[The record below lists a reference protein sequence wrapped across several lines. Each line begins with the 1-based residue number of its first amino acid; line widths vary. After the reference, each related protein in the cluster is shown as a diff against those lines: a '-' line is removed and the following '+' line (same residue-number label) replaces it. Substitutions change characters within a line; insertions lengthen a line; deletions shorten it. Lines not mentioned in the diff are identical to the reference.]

1 MSKWRVTSDE
11 WGRFYLLLSAFCL
24 LFLVA
29 CAGSSVATDSAVDSG
44 IPVAAEFAGFYAA
57 NGGERFFG
65 SPITEGFV
73 AGDNGRFTQYFQN
86 MRLEDDETGGVI
98 IFPLG
103 EWALTGVNDPQPAP
117 VPANSRSRTFPGTDF
132 TVQDEFLT
140 FYEAYNGDLLLGPP
154 ISPQMDEGDL
164 RVQYFVNGR
173 LEWHPELG
181 LDERVQVGP
190 LGRDHFWAV
199 GAAMYSGIQAARPVS
214 FAGIERV
221 EVYTAVEE
229 VILYSGEV
237 QTLYVTV
244 FTPEQRPVDG
254 IAADVTITFGETT
267 ATSTTDGSHPR
278 SVQAVLDLGVTD
290 GQGRIVAPL
299 DNLTL
304 PPGQTVALL
313 TSVYASDGRV
323 IGQSTLTFKT
333 WW

>member
-1 MSKWRVTSDE
+1 MGKWQEASGEWARVC
-11 WGRFYLLLSAFCL
+11 LLLCAFGLSALVSCAVGSPVSTGSSSDTGIAIADRFSAF
-24 LFLVA
+24 
-29 CAGSSVATDSAVDSG
+29 
-44 IPVAAEFAGFYAA
+44 YKA
-57 NGGERFFG
+57 NGGQRFFG
-65 SPITEGFV
+65 EPITEEFV
-73 AGDNGRFTQYFQN
+73 AGDDGRFTQYFQN
-86 MRLEDDETGGVI
+86 MRLEYDEANGVT

-103 EWALTGVNDPQPAP
+103 EWALAGVNDPQPASI
-117 VPANSRSRTFPGTDF
+117 PANSRSRAFPGTDF

-140 FYEAYNGDLLLGPP
+140 FYEAYNGDQLLGPP
-154 ISPQMDEGDL
+154 LSPQMDEGDL

-181 LDERVQVGP
+181 IDERVQVGP

-199 GAAMYSGIQAARPVS
+199 GAAMYGGIQAARPVS

-221 EVYTAVEE
+221 DVYTAVEKS
-229 VILYSGEV
+229 VLYSGDR

-254 IAADVTITFGETT
+254 IAADVTITFGGTT
-267 ATSTTDGSHPR
+267 
-278 SVQAVLDLGVTD
+278 AVLDLGVTD

-299 DNLTL
+299 DNLTI

-323 IGQSTLTFKT
+323 VGQSTLTFKT